1 MYWVVFDD
9 NEDVE
14 GERGGCERRVR
25 GSCCHQALMCV
36 CLVSEEDCFALL
48 RAIYLTM

>member
-1 MYWVVFDD
+1 MCCVVFDGI
-9 NEDVE
+9 EGVE

-25 GSCCHQALMCV
+25 SFCCHQALMCV
-36 CLVSEEDCFALL
+36 CLVSEEDLL